1 MFSQFDHRIS
11 SLEAIISQLQ
21 IENETLKSNLENKLR
36 IDRYMSD
43 LKTTLIYERRRL
55 FEKKTEIGVEAE
67 KCIIRSKSLLKKGI
81 IYQYDGNLI
90 LESNKSGNLYE
101 GIFDGGKL
109 KRGLKMS
116 KKKNLVIVEKGSFV
130 DHKITDGVRKL
141 PFGIIQ
147 AGIFVDNNFQKG
159 VQVQGGT
166 TYKGIFVDDRLR
178 NGASFEYYPCY
189 DYTVCCKG
197 VFDNEGELRNGIE
210 ARGDKIRLIR
220 EGKPYEGIDKMKYL
234 DEYTTYDEDKAED
247 NDVNKDKDEEEED
260 KDEEEEDKD
269 EEDEEDK
276 DEEDKDE
283 EDKDEED
290 KDEEDKD
297 EEDKD
302 EDEYETTPNKHHF
315 DISQELAE
323 FLGKEA
329 GDMMSR
335 VEVGKEINAYIT
347 ANQLKDGRNINPDA
361 KLTKLLRIGK
371 DDVLTYFNLQKYLK
385 IHFIKTPC

>member
-43 LKTTLIYERRRL
+43 LKTTLLSERQRL
-55 FEKKTEIGVEAE
+55 FEKKTEMGVEAE
-67 KCIIRSKSLLKKGI
+67 KCIIRSKSLPKKDI
-81 IYQYDGNLI
+81 IYQYDGNRKI
-90 LESNKSGNLYE
+90 CESSMDGNLYA
-101 GIFDGGKL
+101 GIFDDGKF

-116 KKKNLVIVEKGSFV
+116 TKKDLEIVEKGSFV
-130 DHKITDGVRKL
+130 NNKITYGVRKL
-141 PFGIIQ
+141 PFCIEEGS
-147 AGIFVDNNFQKG
+147 FVDNKLQKG
-159 VQVQGGT
+159 VFVQGGT
-166 TYKGIFVDDRLR
+166 TYKGIFVDNRLR
-178 NGASFEYYPCY
+178 NGAYYVLVD
-189 DYTVCCKG
+189 DYSVCSKG
-197 VFDNEGELRNGIE
+197 VFDKEGELRNGIE

-220 EGKPYEGIDKMKYL
+220 EGKPYDGIDKMKYL

-247 NDVNKDKDEEEED
+247 NDVNKDKDKDEDKDEEED
-260 KDEEEEDKD
+260 KDEDEEDKD
-269 EEDEEDK
+269 EDEEDK

-283 EDKDEED
+283 DN
-290 KDEEDKD
+290 
-297 EEDKD
+297 
-302 EDEYETTPNKHHF
+302 DEYETTPNKHNF
-315 DISQELAE
+315 VISQELAE

-329 GDMMSR
+329 GAMMSP
-335 VEVGKEINAYIT
+335 VEVGKEIHAYNI